1 MTDLTVQK
9 PFGDDEE
16 EIVHD
21 MDMEQAEQVLDAF
34 RQIQTMERARQ
45 ARNRFNMIRE
55 YQEKTI
61 KEYQEKMML
70 KGKYIVGN

>member
-16 EIVHD
+16 EKVLD

-34 RQIQTMERARQ
+34 RQI
-45 ARNRFNMIRE
+45 
-55 YQEKTI
+55 
-61 KEYQEKMML
+61 
-70 KGKYIVGN
+70 